1 MKEEVDRSRRSM
13 LWIAPLGGVA
23 LSMPAVLQG
32 QKKKGAEEGEEEV
45 TPTEDLMREHGLLKR
60 ILLIYDE
67 VDARIAQQK
76 EFPPDAVTNS
86 AKIIRSFIEQYHEKL
101 EEDYL
106 FPRFRKHNLLVD
118 LVNVLQQQ
126 HEAGRRVT
134 EQILALSGS
143 GLKSSGDK

>member
-1 MKEEVDRSRRSM
+1 VDCSTGGRCSRYACGS
-13 LWIAPLGGVA
+13 AG
-23 LSMPAVLQG
+23 S
-32 QKKKGAEEGEEEV
+32 KKQEAEEGDEEV

-126 HEAGRRVT
+126 HEGQTGYRADFSFIRKWS
-134 EQILALSGS
+134 QIER
-143 GLKSSGDK
+143 

>member
-23 LSMPAVLQG
+23 LRMPAVLLG
-32 QKKKGAEEGEEEV
+32 QKKQGAEEGDEEV

-86 AKIIRSFIEQYHEKL
+86 AKIVSRNEYDALGEDFEKREHQLFGKEGFEGMVPRVEEIEKQLGIYDL
-101 EEDYL
+101 SQ
-106 FPRFRKHNLLVD
+106 FTPR
-118 LVNVLQQQ
+118 
-126 HEAGRRVT
+126 
-134 EQILALSGS
+134 
-143 GLKSSGDK
+143 